1 MILWGKEESK
11 SGLRVSNKM
20 NNGATEH
27 SKTQARKGP
36 DVKRH
41 LHILVAYTSDLR
53 QPIIT
58 KEHFLPSF

>member
-1 MILWGKEESK
+1 MSKELEVKKGENQDARKVIPWGKEESK

-41 LHILVAYTSDLR
+41 LHVLVA
-53 QPIIT
+53 
-58 KEHFLPSF
+58 

>member
-1 MILWGKEESK
+1 
-11 SGLRVSNKM
+11 M

-41 LHILVAYTSDLR
+41 LHILVAYTSDLW

-58 KEHFLPSF
+58 KEQTKGFVRSGSSVRTPVNT